1 MLKQLSVAAALA
13 GLAAAQNTPSLAA
26 ALNSSSDLSTLQG
39 LVPQNVLQALSSASN
54 ITILAP
60 SNAAFGKVSQDT
72 LSALTSDPSLLTALL
87 QYHVLNGSYLAS
99 AIPSEGAFVPTLLTD
114 QSYTNVTGGQVVHA
128 TTEDDKVIFFSG
140 NMNNSTVTT
149 AVRTCIC
156 LLPFSY

>member
-13 GLAAAQNTPSLAA
+13 GLAVAQDTPSLAA

-39 LVPQNVLQALSSASN
+39 IVPPTVLQALSSASN
-54 ITILAP
+54 ITVLAP
-60 SNAAFGKVSQDT
+60 SNAAFAKITAAQ
-72 LSALTSDPSLLTALL
+72 LSAFTSDPGFLTAVL

-99 AIPSEGAFVPTLLTD
+99 AIPDEGAFVPTLLTN

-128 TTEDDKVIFFSG
+128 TTEDDKVVFFSG

-149 AVRTCIC
+149 AVCI
-156 LLPFSY
+156 